1 MNIKIRLIILSFLQ
15 FAVWGA
21 YLTSMGNYLGSIG
34 LGQQIGLFYAMQ
46 GFVSILMPAIMGIIA
61 DRWIPAQKLLGIS
74 HLIAAIFLGV
84 AGYYG
89 MQHSDSTDFTTLFT
103 LYSLSVMFYMPT
115 IALSNSVAYSV
126 LINNNFDTIKTFPP
140 IRTFGTIGFI
150 VAMLFVNFAGFE
162 NGSFTLNFSNSQ
174 GFVSFQNT
182 YAQFFVSAFLGVVL
196 FAYSFTLPHCPTN
209 KSDEKQTLSDALGL
223 KAFALFKD
231 KKMAIFFVFSMLL
244 GISLQITNGYANPFI
259 TSFKDIPQYA
269 DSWGANNANALISLS
284 QVSETL
290 CILLIPFCLKRF
302 GIKKVMLMAM
312 FSWFLRFGLFAVGDP
327 GSGVWMF
334 ILSMIVYGVAF
345 DFFNVSGSLFVDQET
360 DPNIRSSA
368 QGVFMMMTNGFG
380 STIGMLVAGEIVN
393 HYQIF
398 SDIDPVT
405 KMNGWYSAWAIFA
418 YYALAVAIMFMIV
431 FKYKH
436 TPEKLENI
444 NH

>member
-74 HLIAAIFLGV
+74 HLIAAIFLGA

-115 IALSNSVAYSV
+115 IALSNSVAYSA

-162 NGSFTLNFSNSQ
+162 NGNFTLNFSNSQ

-182 YAQFFVSAFLGVVL
+182 YAQFFVSAFLGIVL

-209 KSDEKQTLSDALGL
+209 KSDEKQTLSDVLGL

-312 FSWFLRFGLFAVGDP
+312 FSWSLRFGLFAVGDP

-360 DPNIRSSA
+360 DANIRSSA

>member
-1 MNIKIRLIILSFLQ
+1 MNIKIRLIILSFFQ

-74 HLIAAIFLGV
+74 HLIAAIFLGA

-162 NGSFTLNFSNSQ
+162 NGNFTLNFSNLQ

-196 FAYSFTLPHCPTN
+196 SAYSFTMPHCPTN
-209 KSDEKQTLSDALGL
+209 KSNEKQTLSDALGL

-360 DPNIRSSA
+360 DDNIRSSA
-368 QGVFMMMTNGFG
+368 QGVFMMMTNGLG

-393 HYQIF
+393 YYQIF

-405 KMNGWYSAWAIFA
+405 KMNGWYSAWTIFA
-418 YYALAVAIMFMIV
+418 CYSLVVAILFMLV

-436 TPEKLENI
+436 TPEKLKNI
-444 NH
+444 NS